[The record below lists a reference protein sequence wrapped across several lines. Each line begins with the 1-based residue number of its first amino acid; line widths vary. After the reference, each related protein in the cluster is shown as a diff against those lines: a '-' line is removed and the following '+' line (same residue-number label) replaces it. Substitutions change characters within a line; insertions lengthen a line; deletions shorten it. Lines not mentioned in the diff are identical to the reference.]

1 MGEKMGK
8 VLAAILALNGSIS
21 TINFS
26 IKLLIYCL
34 MVLNVKTFGLK
45 CVCNPDECDIIRP
58 EDCPGQGYIVWDP
71 CKCCKVCART
81 VGEACGGPGGFSGTC
96 EPPLSCVSKPPVG
109 GSGVC
114 MDVPASSYDGDR
126 TDGPDTDCPD
136 TVLIEPGCEIVNRKC
151 KCWDRIRLC
160 RSKAISKWD
169 FKNMEECQL
178 NIENLVKT
186 ELEFDEDYTAPPRIS
201 FESVSS
207 HRQGGRRRKKLF
219 QHFDFY

>member
-1 MGEKMGK
+1 MGK
-8 VLAAILALNGSIS
+8 VLAAIPALNGSIS

-58 EDCPGQGYIVWDP
+58 EDCPGKGYIVWDP

-81 VGEACGGPGGFSGTC
+81 LGEACGGPGGFSGTC

-114 MDVPASSYDGDR
+114 MAQQN
-126 TDGPDTDCPD
+126 T
-136 TVLIEPGCEIVNRKC
+136 L
-151 KCWDRIRLC
+151 
-160 RSKAISKWD
+160 
-169 FKNMEECQL
+169 
-178 NIENLVKT
+178 
-186 ELEFDEDYTAPPRIS
+186 LER
-201 FESVSS
+201 
-207 HRQGGRRRKKLF
+207 
-219 QHFDFY
+219 

>member
-8 VLAAILALNGSIS
+8 VLAAIPALNGSIS

-45 CVCNPDECDIIRP
+45 CVCNPDECDVIRP
-58 EDCPGQGYIVWDP
+58 EDCPGMGYIVWDP

-81 VGEACGGPGGFSGTC
+81 LGEACGGPGGFSGTC

-114 MDVPASSYDGDR
+114 MDVPRTSLDGDR
-126 TDGPDTDCPD
+126 PGGRDCPE

-160 RSKAISKWD
+160 KSKSISKWD

-201 FESVSS
+201 FGEY
-207 HRQGGRRRKKLF
+207 GMKLRALEE
-219 QHFDFY
+219 DNC